1 MKKLLVLV
9 FSLILSV
16 TTGVA
21 KNIFDTP
28 VPEDTGEFNAPIPA
42 EDDEVTQSGPNT
54 KLSLA
59 TQMRYD
65 AFQNA
70 EVTSSFTVP
79 EDKMNV
85 KIFQPSKTQDYLQ
98 KVKIS
103 NAKIIEYT
111 NGSYDIKFKD
121 FADMIFSYDKNGDL
135 IEFSKVTNKGK
146 VPFVIYHYDKES
158 QLINIEIK
166 PERYRSY
173 VYDLNGLL
181 VKFHVDDKVYAPN
194 GKMLLRKKGLF

>member
-16 TTGVA
+16 TTCVA
-21 KNIFDTP
+21 KNTFDAP
-28 VPEDTGEFNAPIPA
+28 VPKDSGEFNAPIPA

-54 KLSLA
+54 KFTLT

-85 KIFQPSKTQDYLQ
+85 KIFQLSKTQDYLQ
-98 KVKIS
+98 KVKIP

-121 FADMIFSYDKNGDL
+121 FADTIFSYDKNGDL
-135 IEFSKVTNKGK
+135 IEFSQVTNKGK
-146 VPFVIYHYDKES
+146 VPFVLYHYDKES
-158 QLINIEIK
+158 RLINIEIK
-166 PERYRSY
+166 SERYRSY

-181 VKFHVDDKVYAPN
+181 VKIHVDDKVYAPN
-194 GKMLLRKKGLF
+194 GKMLFRKKGLF